1 MQYLYWRE
9 DGAITFTER
18 MVLELEKQGRTKIE
32 LADYLGMK
40 KSAFSMWLS
49 RNSLPPADVAL
60 KVAKFLNVSV
70 EYLIDGKEN
79 KPTTDVCIQKIIELL
94 KDFEQKDKCRVLQL
108 VSLFQQLKELDKKLY
123 IEMGELL
130 LRVKSG

>member
-1 MQYLYWRE
+1 MTRFAETL
-9 DGAITFTER
+9 
-18 MVLELEKQGRTKIE
+18 LSELERKNLTQKQ
-32 LADYLGMK
+32 LADFLET
-40 KSAFSMWLS
+40 KSSTIHSWIMRDTIPS
-49 RNSLPPADVAL
+49 ADVAL

>member
-1 MQYLYWRE
+1 MTRFAETL
-9 DGAITFTER
+9 
-18 MVLELEKQGRTKIE
+18 LSELERKSLTQKQ
-32 LADYLGMK
+32 LADFLK
-40 KSAFSMWLS
+40 TKSSTTHSWIMRDTIPS
-49 RNSLPPADVAL
+49 ADVAL
-60 KVAKFLNVSV
+60 KVAKFLNASV

-94 KDFEQKDKCRVLQL
+94 KDFEQTDKCRVLQI

>member
-1 MQYLYWRE
+1 M
-9 DGAITFTER
+9 TFAER
-18 MVLELEKQGRTKIE
+18 LVYELEKQGKSQRE
-32 LADYLGMK
+32 LADYLGTK
-40 KSAFSMWLS
+40 QSSVNTWVI
-49 RNSLPPADVAL
+49 RNSIPSAQTAL

-70 EYLIDGKEN
+70 EYLIDGKGN

>member
-1 MQYLYWRE
+1 MTKFAECL
-9 DGAITFTER
+9 ER
-18 MVLELEKQGRTKIE
+18 ELEIQNKRK
-32 LADYLGMK
+32 ADIVK
-40 KSAFSMWLS
+40 NCEIADSTVRSWWAKDAIPS
-49 RNSLPPADVAL
+49 ADVAL

-70 EYLIDGKEN
+70 EYLIDGKEY